1 MRKKT
6 KYFGL
11 IVAFVMLS
19 GFTMH
24 KFYVSIYQINYAP
37 EKKML
42 QITSRIFI
50 DDINDALEYKY
61 GKKTALGDQNE
72 TVADVTILQ
81 QYLTENF
88 LIKVNGQQKPI
99 RFISHE
105 FENNVIICYFTVKD
119 VAKIKTI
126 EVRNAALFEL
136 FPDQQ
141 HIINTIVLGKKE
153 SLLLTIDKKSG
164 VLKYE

>member
-1 MRKKT
+1 
-6 KYFGL
+6 
-11 IVAFVMLS
+11 MLS

-50 DDINDALEYKY
+50 DDINDALEHKY
-61 GKKTALGDQNE
+61 GKKTALGDKNE
-72 TVADVTILQ
+72 TAADVTLMQ

-88 LIKVNGQQKPI
+88 LIKVNGQAKPI
-99 RFISHE
+99 HFLSHE
-105 FENNVIICYFTVKD
+105 FENNVIICYLTVQD
-119 VAKIKTI
+119 VAKVKLIEIKNT
-126 EVRNAALFEL
+126 ALFEL

-141 HIINTIVLGKKE
+141 HIINTSVLGEKQ
-153 SLLLTIDKKSG
+153 SLLLTTDKKSG
-164 VLKYE
+164 VLKYK

>member
-1 MRKKT
+1 
-6 KYFGL
+6 
-11 IVAFVMLS
+11 MLS

-50 DDINDALEYKY
+50 DDINDALEHKY
-61 GKKTALGDQNE
+61 GKKTALGDKNE
-72 TVADVTILQ
+72 TAADVTLMQ

-88 LIKVNGQQKPI
+88 LIKVNGQAKPI
-99 RFISHE
+99 HLLSHE
-105 FENNVIICYFTVKD
+105 FENNVIICYLTVQD
-119 VAKIKTI
+119 VAKVKLIEIKNT
-126 EVRNAALFEL
+126 ALFEL

-141 HIINTIVLGKKE
+141 HIINTSVLGEKQ
-153 SLLLTIDKKSG
+153 SLLLTTDKKSG
-164 VLKYE
+164 VLKYK